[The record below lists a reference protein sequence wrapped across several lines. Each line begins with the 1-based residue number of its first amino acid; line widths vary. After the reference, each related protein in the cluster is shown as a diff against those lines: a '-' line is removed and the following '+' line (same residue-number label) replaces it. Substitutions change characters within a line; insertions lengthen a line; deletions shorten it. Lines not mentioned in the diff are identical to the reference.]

1 MRTLIFD
8 ESLSGHHLE
17 YLHHYYVGACER
29 PDEQYVICVPQKEFE
44 AKKDKYDWPEAANIT
59 FEWLAEDDL
68 QAIKHCS
75 GSSLKYG
82 WACSKQIARYAQK
95 CKAQRVLLTNFIYT
109 IPMLLWT
116 MPKGISVRGIIYRIY
131 LYNKRNG
138 LSSKI
143 RFAVEDF
150 CYRLMARSRVMD
162 KVFILNDQKSA
173 DELNEKFHKSKFTF
187 LPDPVPVVDK
197 SKLVNPR
204 KELGIPTDNKVF
216 FHFGGLTQRKGTL
229 DILKAI
235 NMSEAGDLQDKT
247 FVFAGRIYERMHDE
261 FYQLLEQAKKKAQ
274 ILVFDEFCEYDFLY
288 NMCHTC
294 DVILMPYH
302 YTSLSSGI
310 LGYASVFQKPVIG
323 PTDGLIGRLIKDYNM
338 GNCLEVISAETL
350 SRAFMMSIDSDSKG
364 YARINDVHN
373 FINIVL
379 D

>member
-1 MRTLIFD
+1 MRTLILD

-17 YLHHYYVGACER
+17 YLHHYYMGACER
-29 PDEQYVICVPQKEFE
+29 TDEEYVICVPQKEFE
-44 AKKDKYDWPEAANIT
+44 SKKDKYDWPEAGNIT
-59 FEWLAEDDL
+59 FEWLTEDDL
-68 QAIKHCS
+68 HAIKSCA

-82 WACSKQIARYAQK
+82 WACSKQIAKYAQK
-95 CKAQRVLLTNFIYT
+95 CRAQRVLLTNFIYT

-131 LYNKRNG
+131 LYNKKSN
-138 LSSKI
+138 LKSKI
-143 RFAVEDF
+143 RYSVEDF

-173 DELNEKFHKSKFTF
+173 DTLNDRFKTRKFTF

-197 SKLVNPR
+197 SKIEDLR
-204 KELGIPTDNKVF
+204 SRFEIPTTNKVF
-216 FHFGGLTQRKGTL
+216 FHFGGLAKRKGTL
-229 DILKAI
+229 DILNAI
-235 NMSEAGDLQDKT
+235 KICDIDALANKT
-247 FVFAGRIYERMHDE
+247 FVFAGKVDARMRDE
-261 FYQLLEQAKKKAQ
+261 FYALVEESKKKAQ

-350 SRAFMMSIDSDSKG
+350 SRAFMMSIDSDSKE
-364 YARINDVHN
+364 YARINDVKN

-379 D
+379 E